1 MKMSSYIYIAGPNS
15 QKKLGAVNDVSDP
28 EDELTDSQKT
38 SKLSEIYSTTI
49 PSVDSA
55 MESWDG
61 SGIDAGYGSQGETA
75 SIVTGLWRCTL
86 NIRVLYS
93 FQWAVQHPSRAFP
106 GNKLQ

>member
-1 MKMSSYIYIAGPNS
+1 M
-15 QKKLGAVNDVSDP
+15 SDP

-61 SGIDAGYGSQGETA
+61 SGIDAGYGSQGEFVSYGCVSQAKYKVNCLSLA
-75 SIVTGLWRCTL
+75 SNSR
-86 NIRVLYS
+86 RV
-93 FQWAVQHPSRAFP
+93 
-106 GNKLQ
+106 